1 MPHLTETAAE
11 PRAGRRE
18 WAGLAVLALPT
29 LLVAVD
35 INALFLAL
43 PRLSVELG
51 ASAVQQLWII
61 DIYGFMVAGLVI
73 TMGGLGDRIG
83 RRRLLLTGAAAF
95 GVASL
100 AAAYAVSPAMLIAA
114 RTVLGVAGA
123 TLMPSTLALITNMF
137 RDARQRGTA
146 IAAWATCQFAG
157 AALGPVVGG
166 LLLEHFWWGSVFL
179 LAVPVI
185 AVLLVGGVL
194 LLPEFRDPDGGRM
207 DLASVA
213 LSMLAILPVVWGVK
227 ELAASSASAGPGAP
241 LAAIAVGVAF
251 GAAFVRRQLTLDV
264 PLLNLRLFTQRPL
277 TLILTALVLAGIAMA
292 GTGLLVTQYLQS
304 VLGHTPAQSAL
315 WFAPMGLGVALGT
328 TLTPALTRRVAPRTA
343 IMGGLTLAAAG
354 AALLTQAEAGLP
366 VVITAITVLALGTGP
381 LFALG
386 TGIVVGSVPPEKA
399 GSAASLAESG
409 NFLGGTLG
417 LALLGT
423 AAAAVYHHALPAHV
437 PGAARETVAAAAA
450 AARGLAPAQAAEL
463 LAASHAAFLSGI
475 VAIGL
480 AGAALFVLAALL
492 TSLLPRANAA

>member
-1 MPHLTETAAE
+1 MRTLSPAAAI

-18 WAGLAVLALPT
+18 WAGLAVLSLPT
-29 LLVAVD
+29 LLVALD

-43 PRLSVELG
+43 PRLSVDLG

-83 RRRLLLTGAAAF
+83 RRRLLLIGAAAF
-95 GVASL
+95 GVASV
-100 AAAYAVSPAMLIAA
+100 AAAYATGPGMLIAA
-114 RTVLGVAGA
+114 RTLLGVAGA

-137 RDARQRGTA
+137 RDDRQRGTA

-185 AVLLVGGVL
+185 VVLLVAGPL

-207 DLASVA
+207 DLGSVA

-227 ELAASSASAGPGAP
+227 ELAASGSGGPGAP
-241 LAAIAVGVAF
+241 LVAVAAGLGFGV
-251 GAAFVRRQLTLDV
+251 AFVRRQLTLEA
-264 PLLNLRLFTQRPL
+264 PLLNLRLFAQRPL
-277 TLILTALVLAGIAMA
+277 TLILTALVLAGVAMA
-292 GTGLLVTQYLQS
+292 GTGLLVTQFLQT
-304 VLGHTPAQSAL
+304 VLGYTPAQSAL

-328 TLTPALTRRVAPRTA
+328 MVTPAVTRALAPRTA
-343 IMGGLTLAAAG
+343 VAGGLALSAAG
-354 AALLTQAEAGLP
+354 AALLTQADAGLP
-366 VVITAITVLALGTGP
+366 VVIAGITVLALGTGP

-386 TGIVVGSVPPEKA
+386 TGIVVGSVEPEKA
-399 GSAASLAESG
+399 GSAASLVESG

-423 AAAAVYHHALPAHV
+423 VAAAVYHHALPAHL
-437 PGAARETVAAAAA
+437 PEAARETVAGAAAVA
-450 AARGLAPAQAAEL
+450 GELSPGQAAEL
-463 LAASHAAFLSGI
+463 LRASHAAF
-475 VAIGL
+475 IGGL
-480 AGAALFVLAALL
+480 DTVGLVGAALFVLAALL
-492 TSLLPRANAA
+492 TSLLPARKA

>member
-1 MPHLTETAAE
+1 MQNLTETAAE

-43 PRLSVELG
+43 PRLSVDLG

-61 DIYGFMVAGLVI
+61 DIYGFMVAALVI

-95 GVASL
+95 GVASV
-100 AAAYAVSPAMLIAA
+100 AAAYATGPGMLIAA
-114 RTVLGVAGA
+114 RTLLGVAGA

-146 IAAWATCQFAG
+146 IAIWATCQFAG

-185 AVLLVGGVL
+185 VVLLVAGTL
-194 LLPEFRDPDGGRM
+194 LLPEFRAPDAGRM
-207 DLASVA
+207 DLVSVV
-213 LSMLAILPVVWGVK
+213 LSMLAILPVVWGIK
-227 ELAASSASAGPGAP
+227 ELAASSVSAGPLAP
-241 LAAIAVGVAF
+241 LAAIVVGLAF
-251 GAAFVRRQLTLDV
+251 GAVFVRRQLTLDD
-264 PLLNLRLFTQRPL
+264 PLLNLRLFAQRPL
-277 TLILTALVLAGIAMA
+277 TLILTTLVLAGVSMA

-304 VLGHTPAQSAL
+304 VLGYTAAQSAL

-328 TLTPALTRRVAPRTA
+328 TLTPAITRRLAPRTA
-343 IMGGLTLAAAG
+343 IMGGLELSAAG
-354 AALLTQAEAGLP
+354 AALLTQAGAGLP

-386 TGIVVGSVPPEKA
+386 TGIVVGSVPPERA

-423 AAAAVYHHALPAHV
+423 VGAAIYHHAVPAHL
-437 PGAARETVAAAAA
+437 PGEARETVAGAAAVA
-450 AARGLAPAQAAEL
+450 GRLAPEQAAEL
-463 LAASHAAFLSGI
+463 LRASHAAFVSGLD
-475 VAIGL
+475 AIGL
-480 AGAALFVLAALL
+480 VGAALFVLAALL

>member
-51 ASAVQQLWII
+51 ATAVQQLWII

-100 AAAYAVSPAMLIAA
+100 VAAYAASPAMLIAA

-146 IAAWATCQFAG
+146 IAVWATCQFAG

-179 LAVPVI
+179 MAVPVI

-241 LAAIAVGVAF
+241 LAAIAAGLAF
-251 GAAFVRRQLTLDV
+251 GAAFVRRQLTLDA
-264 PLLNLRLFTQRPL
+264 PLLNLRLFAQRPL

-304 VLGHTPAQSAL
+304 VLGYTPAQSAL

-328 TLTPALTRRVAPRTA
+328 TLTPALTRRVAPRA
-343 IMGGLTLAAAG
+343 AVMGGLTLSAAG

-423 AAAAVYHHALPAHV
+423 VAAAVYHHALPAHV
-437 PGAARETVAAAAA
+437 PDAARETLAGAAAVA
-450 AARGLAPAQAAEL
+450 GTLAPARAAEL
-463 LAASHAAFLSGI
+463 LAASHAAFFSGI

>member
-1 MPHLTETAAE
+1 MPNLTETAAE

-43 PRLSVELG
+43 PRLSVDLG
-51 ASAVQQLWII
+51 AGAVQQLWII

-95 GVASL
+95 GVASVV
-100 AAAYAVSPAMLIAA
+100 AAYATGPAMLIAA

-146 IAAWATCQFAG
+146 IAVWATCQFAG

-185 AVLLVGGVL
+185 VVLLVAGVL

-207 DLASVA
+207 DLVSVA

-227 ELAASSASAGPGAP
+227 ELAASSVSAGPGVP
-241 LAAIAVGVAF
+241 LAVIAVGLAF
-251 GAAFVRRQLTLDV
+251 GAAFVRRQLTLDA
-264 PLLNLRLFTQRPL
+264 PLLNLRLFAQRPL

-292 GTGLLVTQYLQS
+292 GTGLLVTQLLQS
-304 VLGHTPAQSAL
+304 VLGYTPAQSAL

-328 TLTPALTRRVAPRTA
+328 TLTPALTRRLAPRTA
-343 IMGGLTLAAAG
+343 VVGGLTLSAAG
-354 AALLTQAEAGLP
+354 AALLTQAGSGLP

-423 AAAAVYHHALPAHV
+423 VGAAVYHHALPADV
-437 PGAARETVAAAAA
+437 PEAARETVAGAAAV
-450 AARGLAPAQAAEL
+450 AARLAPAQAAEL
-463 LAASHAAFLSGI
+463 LRASHAAFVSGL
-475 VAIGL
+475 VTIGL

-492 TSLLPRANAA
+492 TSRLPRTEAA